1 MTAEE
6 FNNQPLLIEFLAWIE
21 RAPRTYAETMDAW
34 RTSCPRSSVWEDA
47 WLEGLV
53 AIEDP
58 HPEAGEEMVSVT
70 AKARGLI
77 YETKRHAPSIKAT
90 GGARK

>member
-1 MTAEE
+1 MTADE
-6 FNNQPLLIEFLAWIE
+6 FHNQPLLIEFLAWIE

-34 RTSCPRSSVWEDA
+34 RTSCPRFSVWEDA

-58 HPEAGEEMVSVT
+58 HPRTGEEMVCVT
-70 AKARGLI
+70 AKARGLL
-77 YETKRHAPSIKAT
+77 YETKRQAPSINAT
-90 GGARK
+90 GAAQK